1 MKLDQLREKL
11 DELDRQILELVAER
25 QSVVADIGSIKRS
38 ESRPLRDFER
48 EKVVIEQALNHATK
62 LGLGKRFV
70 VGLMQQLIHYSLS
83 QQEREALQTSKENT
97 GQRALVIGGAGKMGS
112 WFVKFLQSKG
122 YAVSIADVAIEP
134 GPNRFSSW
142 LDAGVDYELI
152 IVASP
157 LTAANE
163 ILIELAELRPK
174 GLVVDIGSIKA
185 TVIDGIAKLRE
196 YGCQVAS
203 IHPMFGPDTDM
214 LSGRHLIIV
223 DTGSM
228 TGAMKVRKLFDGT
241 MVELLEMSADEHD
254 LAISFVLGLS
264 HAVNI
269 AFFTALARSG
279 EAASRLIQLS
289 STTFDAQLMVAAA
302 VARENP
308 DLYYEIQSLN
318 RHGLT
323 ALDSLCAATDALR
336 QIVANHDRDKFVE
349 LMSDGQTYF
358 AGRRRTETPRTAA
371 GHSRRRIQRFP

>member
-1 MKLDQLREKL
+1 MKVDQLRRKL
-11 DELDRQILELVAER
+11 DDIDRQILELVAER
-25 QSVVADIGSIKRS
+25 QSVITDIGKIKRS

-48 EKVVIEQALNHATK
+48 ETVVIEQALSHAEA
-62 LGLGKRFV
+62 LGLEKRFV
-70 VGLMQQLIHYSLS
+70 SALMQQLIHYSLS
-83 QQEREALQTSKENT
+83 HQEREALETGTGDT

-122 YAVSIADVAIEP
+122 YAVSIADVAVKP
-134 GPNRFSSW
+134 GVNRFSNW
-142 LDAGVDYELI
+142 LNAGVDFELI

-163 ILIELAELRPK
+163 ILTKLADLKPK
-174 GLVVDIGSIKA
+174 GLVIDISSIKTA
-185 TVIDGIAKLRE
+185 VIDGITRLRE
-196 YGCQVAS
+196 CGCHVAS

-223 DTGSM
+223 DTGSAAD
-228 TGAMKVRKLFDGT
+228 TRSVRKLFDGT

-254 LAISFVLGLS
+254 RAISFVLGLS

-279 EAASRLIQLS
+279 EAASHLIQLS
-289 STTFDAQLMVAAA
+289 STTFDAQLLVAAA

-308 DLYYEIQSLN
+308 DLYFEIQSLN

-323 ALDSLCAATDALR
+323 ALDSLCAAADTLR
-336 QIVANHDRDKFVE
+336 QIVARRDRDKFVE

-358 AGRRRTETPRTAA
+358 AGRRRTDTPRTA